1 MPLASCRWK
10 AFCMSLSVKGSPI
23 VMDAFCM
30 NSVYF
35 IQWMLLPSFAIIMTS
50 AYMEMAVDSPGRDG
64 QRQRDASGSTA
75 VMAVYAMMLTQFL
88 DSSS

>member
-1 MPLASCRWK
+1 
-10 AFCMSLSVKGSPI
+10 MSLSVKGSPI

-35 IQWMLLPSFAIIMTS
+35 IQWILLTSFAIIMTS
-50 AYMEMAVDSPGRDG
+50 AYMEIAVDIPWCDG
-64 QRQRDASGSTA
+64 QRQREINGSIAVTA
-75 VMAVYAMMLTQFL
+75 VHAMMLTQFR